1 MTDFNNPDPTIDR
14 APEFAAP
21 NFAAPPAVSDLPEV
35 EAVLLR
41 LRHMIAG
48 ARDMPLSASSVINKD
63 DVLGLIDELGS
74 KLPEEIR
81 AARWLLKEREEFL
94 ARTQRE
100 GDEILDAARSQS
112 AALVQRTEVVKA
124 AELRARHILDDA
136 ESEARQMRHGAD
148 DYCDQKLGSF
158 EIVLQK
164 TLGEVGAGRAKLRGN
179 PMAGLATEMP
189 TDPSQP
195 QFGDDVY
202 LDSPSTQRLSAVDTG
217 INQEFFDQDL

>member
-1 MTDFNNPDPTIDR
+1 MTDFNSPDLPSPT
-14 APEFAAP
+14 FAAP
-21 NFAAPPAVSDLPEV
+21 GSPQDLPEV

-63 DVLGLIDELGS
+63 EVLGLIDELKS
-74 KLPEEIR
+74 KLPEEVR

-124 AELRARHILDDA
+124 AESRARHILDNA

-179 PMAGLATEMP
+179 PMAGLAHDVEV
-189 TDPSQP
+189 DPSQP
-195 QFGDDVY
+195 QFADDLLV
-202 LDSPSTQRLSAVDTG
+202 DPAPTQRLSAVDPAFS
-217 INQEFFDQDL
+217 QEFFDQDL